1 MSNGK
6 TPETKRRQ
14 DEREDRAPAW
24 ELTPI
29 ARALRAAG
37 SGPSDVAR
45 RAGVSPSTVT
55 KVMRGQSRSAK
66 IEKLISDITGKPWD
80 ELRAA

>member
-1 MSNGK
+1 MNNGK
-6 TPETKRRQ
+6 PQTTKRRP
-14 DEREDRAPAW
+14 ERAPAW
-24 ELTPI
+24 ELHPI
-29 ARALRAAG
+29 AKALRAVG

-55 KVMRGQSRSAK
+55 KVMRGLSRSAR
-66 IEKLISDITGKPWD
+66 IEKMISEIVGKPWD